1 MLGFS
6 LAALLGCAPVERTI
20 PTEAEVVGPAPV
32 VRRHEFSRPIM
43 GVATRIV
50 IYHKDP
56 AHARG
61 AAEAAFARMQAL
73 DDVLSDFKPDS
84 EVNQLCERAGEGPT
98 AVGDALFDVVS
109 RSVRFAHASDGAFD
123 VTVGPLVRLWREARM
138 TGERPPD
145 GALREARRRVGWQN
159 IHMDEAKQT
168 IALKDRGMS
177 LDFGAIGKG
186 YAADAALD
194 LLREDGCP
202 VALIDLGGDLALGDP
217 PPGRDGWRVR
227 VEFTGQAN
235 AGRGVLVLSNCGV
248 ATSGDADQF
257 IIIDGERYSHIIDPR
272 TGRPL
277 RDSRGVSVIAQD
289 ATTADA
295 LASAISV
302 LREED
307 GLKLAA
313 TFEGVRL
320 FFQNDDSR

>member
-1 MLGFS
+1 MLGIS
-6 LAALLGCAPVERTI
+6 PALLLGCAPVERTI
-20 PTEAEVVGPAPV
+20 RAGVEVIGPVPV
-32 VRRHEFSRPIM
+32 IRTYESTRAIM
-43 GVATRIV
+43 GVEARIV
-50 IYHKDP
+50 IYHEDP
-56 AHARG
+56 ALARG
-61 AAEAAFARMQAL
+61 AAEAAFARMQEL

-84 EVNQLCERAGEGPT
+84 EVSQLCELAGAGPT
-98 AVGDALFDVVS
+98 PVSDTLFDVLS

-159 IHMDEAKQT
+159 ILMDEAKQT

-194 LLREDGCP
+194 LLHEHGFP
-202 VALIDLGGDLALGDP
+202 VALVDLGGDLAVGDP
-217 PPGRDGWRVR
+217 PPGRDGWRIRVR
-227 VEFTGQAN
+227 FADDQD
-235 AGRGVLVLSNCGV
+235 AGEGVLLLSNCGI
-248 ATSGDADQF
+248 ATSGDSEQF

-272 TGRPL
+272 TGHPL
-277 RDSRGVSVIAQD
+277 RDSRGVSVIAPD

-295 LASAISV
+295 VASAISV
-302 LREED
+302 LGEEE